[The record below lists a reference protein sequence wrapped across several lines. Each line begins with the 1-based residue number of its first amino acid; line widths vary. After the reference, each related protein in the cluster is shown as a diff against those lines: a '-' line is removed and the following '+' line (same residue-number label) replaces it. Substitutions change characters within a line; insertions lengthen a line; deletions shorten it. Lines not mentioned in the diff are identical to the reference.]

1 MKHRA
6 PIVIV
11 DPRSTSS
18 ECPNCDSKLEE
29 KSYRILRCPR
39 YGFEADRDVV
49 GKLNTRKRALKMLR
63 IKVIP
68 GGSTPLTALQMADVN
83 PNRWGNL

>member
-1 MKHRA
+1 MASKQ
-6 PIVIV
+6 IDDVI
-11 DPRSTSS
+11 
-18 ECPNCDSKLEE
+18 
-29 KSYRILRCPR
+29 
-39 YGFEADRDVV
+39 
-49 GKLNTRKRALKMLR
+49 GKLNIRKRALKMLR